1 MGDLHA
7 VVWIWK
13 LLFPECIV
21 ALTAVCQASPY
32 FPCPLL
38 APAHQI
44 CHLRG
49 PQPMFDPLGAK
60 SSLAYQKIPKKTA
73 RTQKITRGF
82 YHSFWFYVFLLWDF
96 SASAT
101 SGGRYNKMTEVKTLS
116 HIKMLYQQLP
126 NPEHLENELMESTAV
141 PLLSTGCVGSD
152 WWFWT

>member
-1 MGDLHA
+1 M
-7 VVWIWK
+7 
-13 LLFPECIV
+13 LLYEFENYCFQNALLPWLLSAKPPHIFPV
-21 ALTAVCQASPY
+21 
-32 FPCPLL
+32 PCW
-38 APAHQI
+38 
-44 CHLRG
+44 
-49 PQPMFDPLGAK
+49 PQPTK
-60 SSLAYQKIPKKTA
+60 SVTSGDHNLCLIHWVPNLLLLTKRYLKNSSNSE
-73 RTQKITRGF
+73 RITRGF
-82 YHSFWFYVFLLWDF
+82 YHNFLFYVFLLRDF